1 VRTVSGSQVNAGI
14 RFCNPYC
21 GKRGSDESGEVIDV
35 DKRYTGIRP
44 DRPKRRQPGETISG
58 VLKGMA
64 ELRQVLDRQ
73 NKEHKRLTEQL
84 EAQISHEQKK
94 YLDTD
99 AQLTAVQ
106 GQLQEIRA
114 QQVEDFNRA
123 TLLKIVLK
131 ELWDQVPW
139 DIVHPDTRTRVET
152 LLGEK

>member
-44 DRPKRRQPGETISG
+44 DRPKRRQPGET
-58 VLKGMA
+58 K
-64 ELRQVLDRQ
+64 
-73 NKEHKRLTEQL
+73 
-84 EAQISHEQKK
+84 KK